1 LKGPQVDWPIATGII
16 ETEDSLKEVK
26 KSVTMTVQV
35 DSESA
40 SLGNVID
47 VMAYSKLNRLI
58 RVTSWVMR
66 FMQNVKAKSQDREI
80 YLGNLTVE
88 EIRYAESALIK
99 DAQVSLRNKKDFQH
113 LIKQLGLVDRD
124 GILKC
129 KGRLTNYSPEGALAN
144 RVDYIHMP

>member
-1 LKGPQVDWPIATGII
+1 MDWPVTTKII
-16 ETEDSLKEVK
+16 ETEDSLKEVM

-47 VMAYSKLNRLI
+47 VKAYSKLNGLI
-58 RVTSWVMR
+58 RVTSWVMK
-66 FMQNVKAKSQDREI
+66 FMQNLKAKSQDREI

-113 LIKQLGLVDRD
+113 LVKQVWL
-124 GILKC
+124 I
-129 KGRLTNYSPEGALAN
+129 E
-144 RVDYIHMP
+144 MEF

>member
-1 LKGPQVDWPIATGII
+1 MGLWWKGPNWLLGPQVDWLVTSKII
-16 ETEDSLKEVK
+16 ETEDSLKEVM

-47 VMAYSKLNRLI
+47 VKAYNKLNRLI
-58 RVTSWVMR
+58 RVTSWVMK
-66 FMQNVKAKSQDREI
+66 FMQNLKAKSQDREI

-88 EIRYAESALIK
+88 EIRYAKSALIK

-113 LIKQLGLVDRD
+113 LVKQVWL
-124 GILKC
+124 I
-129 KGRLTNYSPEGALAN
+129 E
-144 RVDYIHMP
+144 MEF

>member
-1 LKGPQVDWPIATGII
+1 LKESALWWKGPNWLLGPKVDWPVTTKII
-16 ETEDSLKEVK
+16 ETEDSLKEVM

-47 VMAYSKLNRLI
+47 VKAYSKLNRLI

-66 FMQNVKAKSQDREI
+66 FMQNLKAKSQDSEI

-113 LIKQLGLVDRD
+113 LVKQVWL
-124 GILKC
+124 I
-129 KGRLTNYSPEGALAN
+129 E
-144 RVDYIHMP
+144 MEF

>member
-1 LKGPQVDWPIATGII
+1 LLGPQVDWPIATGII

-47 VMAYSKLNRLI
+47 VKA
-58 RVTSWVMR
+58 SWVMR

-99 DAQVSLRNKKDFQH
+99 DAQISLRNKKDFQH
-113 LIKQLGLVDRD
+113 LVKQLGLVDRD

-129 KGRLTNYSPEGALAN
+129 KVGSL
-144 RVDYIHMP
+144 IQI

>member
-1 LKGPQVDWPIATGII
+1 MDWPVATEII

-47 VMAYSKLNRLI
+47 VKAYSKLNRLI

-66 FMQNVKAKSQDREI
+66 FVQNVKAKSQDREI
-80 YLGNLTVE
+80 CLANLTVE

-99 DAQVSLRNKKDFQH
+99 DAQVSSLRNKKDFQH
-113 LIKQLGLVDRD
+113 LVKQLGLVDRD

-129 KGRLTNYSPEGALAN
+129 KGRLSNSDLEEGAREPIILPKE
-144 RVDYIHMP
+144 HWLT